1 MPRTPI
7 PIPLGF
13 YQSPSRPFAAE
24 RCVNMIP
31 IIPEGAALNN
41 RALFQVAGLKQF
53 ADSLVPGGRGGQE
66 MKTVPYFVN
75 GNSLISVSSSGAI
88 TNHGT
93 IPGSGRVSM
102 ANNGQFLV
110 IVIPGSSAYVFDNQA
125 NTITQITDPD
135 FITSDTVVFKDGFFV
150 FSASD
155 GSVFFNSALN
165 DPFTYDALDFGTAE
179 INPDVIVALHVN
191 HNELFVTGKETIEL
205 FQNIGG
211 AGFPFQR
218 IPGANIQKGVHA
230 KFSLVEFDN
239 SFCFIGGGLNERPA
253 IWKVTSSASASKIST
268 DAIDNAIQQFN
279 DSEISNSFAMT
290 YSEHGQFFALF
301 TFESDRIPS
310 RTFVYNATASALSG
324 IKVWFEMQEGVSI
337 KGNRW
342 GVAAIV
348 AAYGRLLV
356 SDLTTGIIG
365 EIDDNSVDNYGQP
378 MFRTWS
384 SQPFNQEGLPIF
396 AGEIEATYESGVGT
410 TTGQGADPKVRMD
423 FSDNGARTFS
433 SEFSR
438 SIGKKGEYEHRAI
451 WHRQGRIPV
460 SRTIRNTI
468 TDPVK
473 ANLLRLAATAEIGSQ

>member
-13 YQSPSRPFAAE
+13 YQSPSRPFAAN

-31 IIPEGAALNN
+31 LIPEGAALNN

-66 MKTVPYFVN
+66 MKGIPYFVN
-75 GNSLISVSSSGAI
+75 GNSLVSVSVTGVI
-88 TNHGT
+88 TNHGA
-93 IPGSGRVSM
+93 IPGSGRVSI
-102 ANNGQFLV
+102 ANNGKFLV
-110 IVIPGSSAYVFDNQA
+110 IVIPGSNAFVFDNQA

-135 FITSDTVVFKDGFFV
+135 FITSDTVSFKAGFFV
-150 FSASD
+150 FTSSD
-155 GSVFFNSALN
+155 GTVVFHSELN
-165 DPFTYDALDFGTAE
+165 NPFSINALDFGTAE
-179 INPDVIVALHVN
+179 INPDRIVTTHVN
-191 HNELFVTGKETIEL
+191 HNELFVAGSLTFEL
-205 FQNIGG
+205 FQSTNSLE
-211 AGFPFQR
+211 FSFQR
-218 IPGANIQKGVHA
+218 IEGANIQKGCHA

-239 SFCFIGGGLNERPA
+239 SFCFVGGGLNEQSA

-268 DAIDNAIQQFN
+268 DAIDNAIQKFN
-279 DSEISNSFAMT
+279 TQEIESSFAMT
-290 YSEHGQFFALF
+290 YAEHGQFFAIF

-324 IKVWFEMQEGVSI
+324 VKVWFELQEGVSI
-337 KGNRW
+337 TGNRW
-342 GVAAIV
+342 AVAAIV
-348 AAYGRLLV
+348 QAYGKLLV

-365 EIDDNSVDNYGQP
+365 EIDSNTVDNYGEI

-384 SQPFNQEGLPIF
+384 SQPFSQEGLPIF
-396 AGEIEATYESGVGT
+396 AGEFEATYESGVGT

-423 FSDNGARTFS
+423 FSDDGARTFS

-438 SIGKKGEYEHRAI
+438 SIGKIGKYEHRAI

-473 ANLLRLAATAEIGSQ
+473 ANLLRLAATAEVGVQ

>member
-13 YQSPSRPFAAE
+13 YQSPSRPFAAN

-31 IIPEGAALNN
+31 LIPEGAALNN
-41 RALFQVAGLKQF
+41 QALFQVAGLKHF
-53 ADSLVPGGRGGQE
+53 TDSLVTGGRGGQE

-75 GNSLISVSSSGAI
+75 GNSLISVPSVGAI
-88 TNHGT
+88 TNHGA

-110 IVIPGSSAYVFDNQA
+110 IVIPGSSAFVFDNQA
-125 NTITQITDPD
+125 NTITQITDSD
-135 FITSDTVVFKDGFFV
+135 FIISDTVVFKDGFFV

-155 GSVFFNSALN
+155 GTVFFHSELN
-165 DPFTYDALDFGTAE
+165 DPFSYNALDFGTAE
-179 INPDVIVALHVN
+179 INPDRIVALHVN
-191 HNELFVTGKETIEL
+191 HNELFVLGAETVEL
-205 FQNIGG
+205 FQNV
-211 AGFPFQR
+211 ASVTFAFQR

-239 SFCFIGGGLNERPA
+239 SFCFVGGGLNERSA
-253 IWKVTSSASASKIST
+253 IWKVTSSASATKIST

-279 DSEISNSFAMT
+279 TEEIENSFAMT
-290 YSEHGQFFALF
+290 YAEHGQFFAIF
-301 TFESDRIPS
+301 TFESVRIPS

-324 IKVWFEMQEGVSI
+324 IKVWFELQEGVSI
-337 KGNRW
+337 TGNRW
-342 GVAAIV
+342 AVASIV
-348 AAYGRLLV
+348 SAYGRLLV

-365 EIDDNSVDNYGQP
+365 EIDSNTIDNYGEI

-384 SQPFNQEGLPIF
+384 SQPFSQDGLPIF
-396 AGEIEATYESGVGT
+396 AGEFEATYESGVGT

-423 FSDNGARTFS
+423 FSDDGARTFS

-438 SIGKKGEYEHRAI
+438 SIGKIGRYEHRAI

-473 ANLLRLAATAEIGSQ
+473 ANLLRLAATAEVGTQ